1 MPHGKNDERMRED
14 IGLDVPP
21 KLTVRTVLRELR
33 GVFIFIAVISAAYIG
48 FRLSP
53 WYGAFTV
60 TELEE
65 YLRSLGYLAVPIHI
79 LCFVILPLFIFPIT
93 PLCLAGGALFG
104 TGVGFV
110 ISAVGFMLNSW
121 AGFLISKS
129 MFRRRIERLVRGRG
143 VIIDK
148 GISTHG
154 ILSTFLIRFFP
165 FTPAGF
171 QNYLVGLSGVSF
183 RHFTIGSL
191 LGGMPWVFALVFLGG
206 AFFTDR
212 APVFLSAVLLFL
224 FICVVS
230 LTITFYNRD
239 KILGKTS
246 KNKHNTLRTK
256 KKELT

>member
-1 MPHGKNDERMRED
+1 MQHEMSDEGKEPD
-14 IGLDVPP
+14 IGLDIPP
-21 KLTVRTVLRELR
+21 KLTVRVIFRELR
-33 GVFIFIAVISAAYIG
+33 GVLIFIAIISAVYVG

-60 TELEE
+60 AELEVH
-65 YLRSLGYLAVPIHI
+65 LRSLGCLAIPIHI
-79 LCFVILPLFIFPIT
+79 ACFVILPLFIFPIT
-93 PLCLAGGALFG
+93 PLCMAGGALFG
-104 TGVGFV
+104 TGMGFV
-110 ISAVGFMLNSW
+110 ISTIGYMLNSW
-121 AGFLISKS
+121 AGFFISKS
-129 MFRRRIERLVRGRG
+129 MFRKRIERLVRGRG
-143 VIIDK
+143 VNIDR

-154 ILSTFLIRFFP
+154 ILATFLIRFFP

-171 QNYLVGLSGVSF
+171 QNYLVGLSGVKF

-212 APVFLSAVLLFL
+212 APVFLLSILLFL

-230 LTITFYNRD
+230 FIVTFYNRD

-246 KNKHNTLRTK
+246 KK
-256 KKELT
+256 